1 MKKSNKNDITGDKLV
16 SKKNSDAYRDNY
28 DAIFRRGQVH
38 GDRNFDTD
46 GYTKDEKIA
55 NGVLGALFLLC
66 ALSISFDLAADQIKF
81 KFKSPSFSGVGTS
94 SHYLTIDSQ
103 EMSRK
108 EALEAEIQALKD
120 QAARDAE
127 NTTLARFIKNFE
139 SRVYAQLSRQLVDQL
154 FGENPATEGTFELFD
169 NLITW
174 TSDGISITMTIFNEG
189 TGETTTIT
197 IPIGDFG
204 FPTG

>member
-1 MKKSNKNDITGDKLV
+1 MNE
-16 SKKNSDAYRDNY
+16 
-28 DAIFRRGQVH
+28 
-38 GDRNFDTD
+38 
-46 GYTKDEKIA
+46 EKINNRVA
-55 NGVLGALFLLC
+55 NSVIGALLFLCLI
-66 ALSISFDLAADQIKF
+66 AITSELNADEIKF
-81 KFKSPSFSGVGTS
+81 GFKNPSFSGVGTS

-108 EALEAEIQALKD
+108 EAIEAEIKALKE
-120 QAARDAE
+120 QLERDAE

-154 FGENPATEGTFELFD
+154 FGENPAESGSFTLFD

-174 TSDGISITMTIFNEG
+174 TSDGVTITMTIFNET
-189 TGETTTIT
+189 TGETTEIT

>member
-1 MKKSNKNDITGDKLV
+1 MNERNH
-16 SKKNSDAYRDNY
+16 DN
-28 DAIFRRGQVH
+28 RV
-38 GDRNFDTD
+38 
-46 GYTKDEKIA
+46 A
-55 NGVLGALFLLC
+55 NAVVGALLAVSV
-66 ALSISFDLAADQIKF
+66 ALIAFPMMSDEIKF

-103 EMSRK
+103 EMTRK
-108 EALEAEIQALKD
+108 EAIEAEIKAMKEQLE
-120 QAARDAE
+120 RDAE

-154 FGENPATEGTFELFD
+154 FGENPATDGSFTLFD
-169 NLITW
+169 NIITW
-174 TSDGISITMTIFNEG
+174 TSDGVTITLEIFNET

-204 FPTG
+204 F

>member
-1 MKKSNKNDITGDKLV
+1 MKEEKINNRISNAVIGAIFLLFLV
-16 SKKNSDAYRDNY
+16 SVTY
-28 DAIFRRGQVH
+28 DLKA
-38 GDRNFDTD
+38 
-46 GYTKDEKIA
+46 DE
-55 NGVLGALFLLC
+55 
-66 ALSISFDLAADQIKF
+66 IKF
-81 KFKSPSFSGVGTS
+81 GFKNPSFSGVGTS

-108 EALEAEIQALKD
+108 EALEAEIQAMKDALKRE
-120 QAARDAE
+120 QE

-154 FGENPATEGTFELFD
+154 FGENPAQSGSFTLFD
-169 NLITW
+169 SLITW
-174 TSDGISITMTIFNEG
+174 TSDGITITMTIFNET
-189 TGETTTIT
+189 TGETTEIT

>member
-1 MKKSNKNDITGDKLV
+1 MKEEKINNRISNAVIGAIFVLFLV
-16 SKKNSDAYRDNY
+16 SVTHDLTA
-28 DAIFRRGQVH
+28 
-38 GDRNFDTD
+38 
-46 GYTKDEKIA
+46 DE
-55 NGVLGALFLLC
+55 
-66 ALSISFDLAADQIKF
+66 IKF
-81 KFKSPSFSGVGTS
+81 GFKNPSFSGVGTS

-108 EALEAEIQALKD
+108 EALEAEIQAMKDALKRE
-120 QAARDAE
+120 QE

-154 FGENPATEGTFELFD
+154 FGENPAESGSFTLFD
-169 NLITW
+169 SLITW
-174 TSDGISITMTIFNEG
+174 TSDGITITMTIFNET
-189 TGETTTIT
+189 TGETTEIT

>member
-1 MKKSNKNDITGDKLV
+1 MKEGIK
-16 SKKNSDAYRDNY
+16 
-28 DAIFRRGQVH
+28 
-38 GDRNFDTD
+38 
-46 GYTKDEKIA
+46 TKVVDEKTIL
-55 NGVLGALFLLC
+55 VLLALFT
-66 ALSISFDLAADQIKF
+66 LASANVLRADEIKF
-81 KFKSPSFSGVGTS
+81 GFKNPSFSGVGTS

-108 EALEAEIQALKD
+108 EALEAEIQAMKDALKRE
-120 QAARDAE
+120 QE

-154 FGENPATEGTFELFD
+154 FGENPAENGSFTLFD

-174 TSDGISITMTIFNEG
+174 TSDGITITMTIFNET
-189 TGETTTIT
+189 TGETTEIT

>member
-1 MKKSNKNDITGDKLV
+1 MNEKRINNRISNAVVGT
-16 SKKNSDAYRDNY
+16 
-28 DAIFRRGQVH
+28 
-38 GDRNFDTD
+38 
-46 GYTKDEKIA
+46 
-55 NGVLGALFLLC
+55 LFLLVGVLMV
-66 ALSISFDLAADQIKF
+66 AELSADEIKF

-103 EMSRK
+103 EMTRK
-108 EALEAEIQALKD
+108 EAIEAEIKAMKEQLE
-120 QAARDAE
+120 RDAE

-154 FGENPATEGTFELFD
+154 FGEDPAQNGSFTLFD

-174 TSDGISITMTIFNEG
+174 TSDGVNITMTIFNET
-189 TGETTTIT
+189 TGETTVIT

>member
-1 MKKSNKNDITGDKLV
+1 MKEEKVNNRVSNAVLGT
-16 SKKNSDAYRDNY
+16 
-28 DAIFRRGQVH
+28 IFL
-38 GDRNFDTD
+38 FM
-46 GYTKDEKIA
+46 
-55 NGVLGALFLLC
+55 GVLF
-66 ALSISFDLAADQIKF
+66 ISELNADEIKF
-81 KFKSPSFSGVGTS
+81 GFKNPSFSGVGTS

-108 EALEAEIQALKD
+108 DALEAEIQAMKDALKRE
-120 QAARDAE
+120 QE

-154 FGENPATEGTFELFD
+154 FGENPAQNGSFTLFD

-174 TSDGISITMTIFNEG
+174 TSDGFSITMTIFNET
-189 TGETTTIT
+189 TGETTEIT

>member
-1 MKKSNKNDITGDKLV
+1 MTAKNDITGDKIQTKP
-16 SKKNSDAYRDNY
+16 SIKYADNY
-28 DAIFRRGQVH
+28 DAIFNRRGQVH

-46 GYTKDEKIA
+46 GYDDRVA
-55 NGVLGALFLLC
+55 NGVVGALLVLFFV
-66 ALSISFDLAADQIKF
+66 AVSYDLSADEIKF
-81 KFKSPSFSGVGTS
+81 GFKNPSFSGVGTS

-108 EALEAEIQALKD
+108 DAIKAEIKALKE
-120 QAARDAE
+120 AAEREEA
-127 NTTLARFIKNFE
+127 NSTLARFIKNFE

-154 FGENPATEGTFELFD
+154 FGENPATEGSFQLFD

-174 TSDGISITMTIFNEG
+174 TSDGISITMTIFNEA

-204 FPTG
+204 F

>member
-1 MKKSNKNDITGDKLV
+1 MKEEKINNRISNAVIGAIFVLFLV
-16 SKKNSDAYRDNY
+16 SVTHDLTA
-28 DAIFRRGQVH
+28 
-38 GDRNFDTD
+38 
-46 GYTKDEKIA
+46 DE
-55 NGVLGALFLLC
+55 
-66 ALSISFDLAADQIKF
+66 IKF
-81 KFKSPSFSGVGTS
+81 GFKNPSFSGVGTS

-108 EALEAEIQALKD
+108 EALEAEIQAMKDALKRE
-120 QAARDAE
+120 QE

-154 FGENPATEGTFELFD
+154 FGENPAQSGSFTLFD
-169 NLITW
+169 SLITW
-174 TSDGISITMTIFNEG
+174 TSDGITITMTIFNET
-189 TGETTTIT
+189 TGETTEIT

>member
-1 MKKSNKNDITGDKLV
+1 MTKNEITGDKLI

-28 DAIFRRGQVH
+28 DAIFKN
-38 GDRNFDTD
+38 RNFDKD
-46 GYTKDEKIA
+46 GYEQDKRDQKIT
-55 NGVLGALFLLC
+55 NIVLLALFALC
-66 ALSISFDLAADQIKF
+66 TTSIALDMQADEIKF
-81 KFKSPSFSGVGTS
+81 GFKSPSFSGVGTS

-103 EMSRK
+103 EQTK
-108 EALEAEIQALKD
+108 KDAVKAEIKALAD
-120 QAARDAE
+120 AAKRAEE

-139 SRVYAQLSRQLVDQL
+139 SRIYAQLSRQLVDQL
-154 FGENPATEGTFELFD
+154 FGENPAEEGSFQLFD

-174 TSDGISITMTIFNEG
+174 TSDGISITMTIFNEA

-204 FPTG
+204 F

>member
-1 MKKSNKNDITGDKLV
+1 MTAKNDITGDKIQTKSSSV
-16 SKKNSDAYRDNY
+16 YADNY
-28 DAIFRRGQVH
+28 DAIFRKEE
-38 GDRNFDTD
+38 D
-46 GYTKDEKIA
+46 KDERVA
-55 NGVLGALFLLC
+55 RGVVGALI
-66 ALSISFDLAADQIKF
+66 ALSFVALAYDVSADEIKF
-81 KFKSPSFSGVGTS
+81 GFKNPSFSGVGTS

-108 EALEAEIQALKD
+108 EAIAAEIKALKE
-120 QAARDAE
+120 AAEREEA
-127 NTTLARFIKNFE
+127 NSTLARFIKNFE

-154 FGENPATEGTFELFD
+154 FGENPATEGSFMLFD

-174 TSDGISITMTIFNEG
+174 TSDGISITMTIFNEA